1 MDGSRCDASSRRAD
15 RGRFVLEV
23 SQLVALQFVLRFRT
37 PSCMRTL
44 ALWVNENSSACRKA
58 SEELPVY
65 LLLGAITLAS
75 LLRPR
80 GAERVEYE
88 GIRYSQRGGIYN
100 NLVGIKNFCVERHA
114 PGLVANGAAAVLTR
128 GLGTVTVAVKPR
140 GWSLV
145 RHKCYLTL
153 IPVSHRQRVAQIFQ
167 RCVTS

>member
-1 MDGSRCDASSRRAD
+1 MPAAEEPLEDGLYSK
-15 RGRFVLEV
+15 FHNL
-23 SQLVALQFVLRFRT
+23 LPWQFVLRFRT

-44 ALWVNENSSACRKA
+44 ALWVNENSSACRKT

-100 NLVGIKNFCVERHA
+100 NLVGIKNLCVERHA
-114 PGLVANGAAAVLTR
+114 PGLVQTALPQCSHAAWAL
-128 GLGTVTVAVKPR
+128 
-140 GWSLV
+140 
-145 RHKCYLTL
+145 
-153 IPVSHRQRVAQIFQ
+153 
-167 RCVTS
+167 